1 MHKISLCTV
10 VFLVALLCQG
20 AASQVLI
27 TSADAQQWKP
37 AEYSV
42 FGPPFDSVPA
52 FTLSITKNS
61 LIDLSS
67 LVAPRCTTLDE
78 NSILRNASDSAFR
91 YRTLSIDRTEHA
103 TGFGT
108 FTYKQ
113 GETTVNSF
121 GEVILPGGKKLPYI
135 GMRMKT
141 TFYIESNHMT
151 VILYCF
157 YLITKEYGI
166 VADFT
171 TMSEPDK
178 DLFAAEGTFA
188 KDELFSRIG
197 KECQVIRV
205 MKKTAGK
212 DAPLD

>member
-1 MHKISLCTV
+1 MPQTALYTSIL
-10 VFLVALLCQG
+10 FVALLCRG
-20 AASQVLI
+20 AACQVLI
-27 TSADAQQWKP
+27 TNADAQQWKP

-52 FTLSITKNS
+52 FSLSLAKKS

-78 NSILRNASDSAFR
+78 NSILRNAPDSAFR
-91 YRTLSIDRTEHA
+91 YGTISIDRTERP

-113 GETTVNSF
+113 GATTVNSF
-121 GEVILPGGKKLPYI
+121 GEVILPGGNKMPFV

-178 DLFAAEGTFA
+178 DLFAAGGSFT

-197 KECQVIRV
+197 KEFQVVRV
-205 MKKTAGK
+205 MNQAK
-212 DAPLD
+212 